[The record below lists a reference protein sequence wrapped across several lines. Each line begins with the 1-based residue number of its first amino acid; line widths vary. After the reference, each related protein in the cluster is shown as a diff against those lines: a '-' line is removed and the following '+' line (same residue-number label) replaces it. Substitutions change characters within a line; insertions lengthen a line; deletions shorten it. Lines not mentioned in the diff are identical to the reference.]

1 MNFELV
7 TIGTELLLGH
17 TVDTNGAELGRA
29 LAEAGARLVR
39 RTTVGDD
46 PEAIA
51 TAVADALERTGR
63 VITTGG
69 LGPTR
74 DDMSKRAVADLYGW
88 PLRFEAAVWDDIVAR
103 FRRLGRQPAV
113 ANRGQA
119 EIPEGAEILANRWG
133 TAPGLWLDG
142 RPGLVIMLPGVPR
155 EMRMLLTTEVIP
167 RLADRTGGT
176 VIRSMVVR
184 TASIAESAVAERL
197 EGLEEELAPLTLA
210 YLPSIEGVDLRLTA
224 WNLEPGRAALL
235 LNAAADRLETTLA
248 HHAYG
253 RGEDDLAVLVLERLR
268 RLGLRVAVAESCT
281 GGLLGGR
288 ITEVPGSSEVFAG
301 GVVSYDDRLKIS
313 MLDVPPA
320 LLAAHGAVS
329 EQVAAAMA
337 AGVAT
342 RLGTPVAA
350 SITGIAGPSGA
361 TDTKPL
367 GTVWIGYWYQG
378 VATAA
383 HRVFPGSR
391 AEVRAR
397 AVQFALHGLLDR
409 LGRGP

>member
-1 MNFELV
+1 VNFELV

-39 RTTVGDD
+39 RTTVGDE

-51 TAVADALERTGR
+51 MAVADALDRTGR

-74 DDMSKRAVADLYGW
+74 DDMSKRVVADLYGW
-88 PLRFEAAVWDDIVAR
+88 PLRFEETIWDDIVAR
-103 FRRLGRQPAV
+103 FRRMGRQPAA

-119 EIPEGAEILANRWG
+119 EIPEGAEILPNRWG

-142 RPGLVIMLPGVPR
+142 PPGLVIMLPGVPR

-184 TASIAESAVAERL
+184 TTSIAESAVAERL
-197 EGLEEELAPLTLA
+197 EGLEDELAPLTLA

-248 HHAYG
+248 GHAYG
-253 RGEDDLAVLVLERLR
+253 RGADDLAVLVLDRLR
-268 RLGLRVAVAESCT
+268 RQGLRVAVAESCT

-320 LLAAHGAVS
+320 LLSAHGAVS
-329 EQVAAAMA
+329 EPVAAAMA
-337 AGVAT
+337 AGVAA
-342 RLGTPVAA
+342 RLETPVAV

-367 GTVWIGYWYQG
+367 GTVWIGYWHEG
-378 VATAA
+378 VATAV

-409 LGRGP
+409 LGSGS